1 MTASRVKRARI
12 IRTSICHL
20 RRVTLVDCLCITLLI
35 WFLPQ
40 STEASSGQHV
50 ERQTTLLRPQRM
62 VYALKHWK
70 ICKDD
75 CYLLDS
81 ARGAVYV
88 DDCQDSISSACLA
101 RANSST
107 RYRSTPAGCCKE
119 LSTCLL
125 PPPGTSH
132 QSWQPAFTHREVVA

>member
-1 MTASRVKRARI
+1 
-12 IRTSICHL
+12 L
-20 RRVTLVDCLCITLLI
+20 RKVTLVDCLCITLLI

-50 ERQTTLLRPQRM
+50 GRQPTLLRPQRM

-70 ICKDD
+70 ICKSLLLTVCKDD

-81 ARGAVYV
+81 ARGAVYA

-107 RYRSTPAGCCKE
+107 RYRSAPAGCCKE

-132 QSWQPAFTHREVVA
+132 QSWQPAFKHREVVA